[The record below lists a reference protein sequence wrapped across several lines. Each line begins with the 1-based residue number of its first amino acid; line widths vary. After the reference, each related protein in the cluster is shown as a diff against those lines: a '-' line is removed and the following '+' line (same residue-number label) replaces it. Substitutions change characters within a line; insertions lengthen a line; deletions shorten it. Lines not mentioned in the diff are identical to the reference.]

1 MREETL
7 VIPVITTVIQT
18 IKEVGVP
25 KKFLKPIALILGL
38 GFSVWSNHAVE
49 LETVLLG
56 FSYGLSAIGA
66 YELLKDPINTAGD
79 ATKEFVGKMVK

>member
-1 MREETL
+1 MREEAL

-18 IKEVGVP
+18 IKEVGLP
-25 KKFLKPIALILGL
+25 KKFLKPIALILGVA
-38 GFSVWSNHAVE
+38 FSLWSNHAAT

-56 FSYGLSAIGA
+56 FSYGLSAIGG

-79 ATKEFVGKMVK
+79 ATKDFVGRMVK